1 MVLNMPLATKIN
13 SKIDLESISQEFSL
27 LSLLFPSYRVLNKFF
42 YSAASLSE
50 YSISIYAKNIWITD
64 KL

>member
-1 MVLNMPLATKIN
+1 MPLATKIN

-27 LSLLFPSYRVLNKFF
+27 LSLLFPSYTVLNKFF